1 MPIQYYFELTG
12 TAFFA
17 ISGALVANEK
27 SNPDWFGATFIG
39 FVTAIGGGSLRD
51 ILLGSYPLVWVG
63 DVSFL
68 YAILIGVV
76 AARLF
81 FNMWQRLWRA
91 ILVFDALGIAM
102 FTIIGTE
109 KALYLGAD
117 PFVAAIMGMFTAVMG
132 GVIRDL
138 LTNEV
143 PVIFLKEVYATA
155 CFAGAMLYLL
165 LDHFHCSRHLNFYI
179 SGMLIVAIRILAIK
193 FNFGLPKFRRE

>member
-1 MPIQYYFELTG
+1 MQIQYYFELIG

-17 ISGALVANEK
+17 VSGALVANEK

-51 ILLGSYPLVWVG
+51 ILLGSYPLVWIG
-63 DVSFL
+63 DVSFV
-68 YAILIGVV
+68 YAILVGII
-76 AARLF
+76 AAKIF
-81 FNMWQRLWRA
+81 FSTLQRLWRA
-91 ILVFDALGIAM
+91 ILLFDALGIAM

-109 KALYLGAD
+109 KALHLGAD

-143 PVIFLKEVYATA
+143 PVIFLKEIYATA
-155 CFAGAMLYLL
+155 CFTGALLYLL
-165 LDHFHCSRHLNFYI
+165 LDYFNCPRPINFFA
-179 SGMLIVAIRILAIK
+179 SGAFIVLVRVLAIK
-193 FNFGLPKFRRE
+193 FNLGLPKFRRE